1 MNEFENI
8 GSGEET
14 ISAGGSGLYLIIGW
28 IAAILSLVAYPFV
41 FGVVGIIMGVLAS
54 KNQSKGG
61 LPLIFGSIIL
71 MGFGLVFGHVIMGYI
86 KEHTAS
92 IFKFVW

>member
-1 MNEFENI
+1 MEDNI
-8 GSGEET
+8 EET
-14 ISAGGSGLYLIIGW
+14 ISTGGSGLYLAIGW
-28 IAAILSLVAYPFV
+28 IAAIMSLAAYPFV

-71 MGFGLVFGHVIMGYI
+71 MGIGLMFGHIIMDYI
-86 KEHTAS
+86 REYTTKAL
-92 IFKFVW
+92 